1 MHTLRQSCTTVLD
14 TQLYVYYL
22 LHFFRAIHTGSQIT
36 YSEKLLLDYRYMDD
50 QGITPRFEFG
60 FGLSYTTF
68 TYSSL
73 VITDSGTSC
82 IVTFTVVNSG
92 ALEGTEISQLYLAYP
107 ASAGE
112 PKKVLRGFEEV
123 ELAVGGSV
131 SVTITLSQREMRCVF
146 NLCFSTLIVVFN
158 WICSVWDT
166 PSQSWVR
173 PSGTFTAYVG
183 ASIKDIRLTGSF

>member
-1 MHTLRQSCTTVLD
+1 MHTLRQSCTIVLD

-82 IVTFTVVNSG
+82 VVTFTVVNSG

>member
-82 IVTFTVVNSG
+82 VVTFTVVNSG
-92 ALEGTEISQLYLAYP
+92 TLEGTEISQLYLAYP

-166 PSQSWVR
+166 PSQLWVR

>member
-146 NLCFSTLIVVFN
+146 NLCFSTLIVC
-158 WICSVWDT
+158 IQLDM
-166 PSQSWVR
+166 
-173 PSGTFTAYVG
+173 
-183 ASIKDIRLTGSF
+183 